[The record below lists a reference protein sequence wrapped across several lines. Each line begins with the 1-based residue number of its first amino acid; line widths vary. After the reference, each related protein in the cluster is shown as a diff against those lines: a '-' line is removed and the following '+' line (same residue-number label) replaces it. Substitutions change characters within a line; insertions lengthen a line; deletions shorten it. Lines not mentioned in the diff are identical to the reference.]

1 MVAAGVKAYKESG
14 SDFVPTMPKFL
25 AMCREAG
32 LDWQGAY
39 NRLIN
44 HQKPLDRI
52 EELTRQDC
60 GFAIRN
66 HLDADKAEAL
76 FKKTYFKWIERE
88 RKGEI
93 PDPDV
98 KMLAAESTVS
108 CTDKA
113 REEFARNGESQRAQQ
128 WVERLKKAKDRRND

>member
-32 LDWQGAY
+32 LDWHEAY
-39 NRLIN
+39 NRLIQ
-44 HQKPLDRI
+44 HQKPLNRI

-66 HLDADKAEAL
+66 HLEADKAEAL
-76 FKKTYFKWIERE
+76 FKKAYFKWAERE
-88 RKGEI
+88 RCGDL

-98 KMLAAESTVS
+98 KLLASESTVS
-108 CTDKA
+108 MTDKA
-113 REEFARNGESQRAQQ
+113 REEHARNGENKRAQQ
-128 WVERLKKAKDRRND
+128 WVERLKKAKESN